1 MPGPLSSIIF
11 DTYCFTA
18 STAFISAVRLSP
30 APLRRAPAR
39 PCSPPAAGD
48 GGSSPGTDYSSRHA
62 ARRRTSALARPKA
75 LDYSSRHAAR
85 RCTSALARPKALD
98 YSSRHAAR
106 RAPLS
111 AFRVAKAVFCCRLP
125 SFVSK
130 VRRAART
137 EVFGNEPYQRNAG

>member
-48 GGSSPGTDYSSRHA
+48 GGSSPGT
-62 ARRRTSALARPKA
+62 
-75 LDYSSRHAAR
+75 DYSSRHAAR